1 MNSRIHKPLG
11 GVISMLISIALFAGV
26 GMGSASG
33 EEAGAHKAKKMSA
46 AEATKQREKLRK
58 MRDGALEDFYA
69 TKPEVKEEVA
79 KAVGYAVFDAS
90 QVNIVLF
97 VGGQGGGVLVDNGT
111 GKETFMKM
119 KRAGTGPGVG
129 HKEFRQ

>member
-1 MNSRIHKPLG
+1 MNSRTPKLFG
-11 GVISMLISIALFAGV
+11 SGISMLISIVLVAG
-26 GMGSASG
+26 GSAFYGSVATATEG
-33 EEAGAHKAKKMSA
+33 KPETST
-46 AEATKQREKLRK
+46 AEATKKRDALRK
-58 MRDGALEDFYA
+58 MRDGALQDFYA
-69 TKPEVKEEVA
+69 TTPEVKEEVA

-97 VGGQGGGVLVDNGT
+97 VGGLGGGVLVENGT

-129 HKEFRQ
+129 YK